1 MPDYQCFPLWR
12 PGTDAY
18 NTDPASLPI
27 SADLAVELNVWADEY
42 DATLD
47 LDDPASAG
55 FPDAAAENAFAE
67 RGLRLARRLAA
78 ELGDGWAVEYHDVRT
93 GRRTPIGGA
102 KDRLALP
109 FDDD

>member
-1 MPDYQCFPLWR
+1 MTDVVRVMPDYQCFPLWR

-18 NTDPASLPI
+18 HTDPASLPI
-27 SADLAVELNVWADEY
+27 SAGLACAFDDWAAEY

-55 FPDAAAENAFAE
+55 FPGAAAENAFAD
-67 RGLRLARRLAA
+67 RGRRLAHSLAA

-93 GRRTPIGGA
+93 GRRTSI
-102 KDRLALP
+102 R
-109 FDDD
+109 